1 MVEDK
6 LIAKSDYPFA
16 FPHPFFLKNNPMRNI
31 LPNTLLFAIV
41 TLLSPK
47 AGRTQIVN
55 HIILDHNN
63 VSCILTDEGGF
74 FTDVSSTN
82 AAYQVPK
89 SDSVSSIFAG
99 SFFVGAQDPMG
110 QIYFSGRKYSLGGSE
125 SSFHS
130 GPIADP
136 FYYNTSTYSQLYQNA
151 LWKVSKA
158 AIDSHQVHFQTA
170 GYQIPNAIL
179 KWPGNGVV
187 PMGVAAQLAPYIDL
201 NQNGIYEPQLG
212 EYPDIRGDEA
222 VYIIMNDESY
232 LPDGNQLRI
241 ELHAMFYQFST
252 GNYLNN
258 TTFMN
263 VQVFNRSNINYANY
277 HQGIYIDYDIGNF
290 SDDRLGCSP
299 DKNMLFAYNGDDFDE
314 NDGGTM
320 GYGPNP
326 PCQAL
331 VSLSHP
337 LKSGAAFTTGQDYFA
352 NDAALWLL
360 MNSQWTDTT
369 LWINPLTNQV
379 TDFILPDNPN
389 DPNGWSEEALGLPSG
404 DRRGMITI
412 YEQTFRP
419 GAKIC
424 SDYAFIYSRVGSRL
438 QNVQDVWNIA
448 TSLQALYNSSEQ
460 FVCQTSSVG
469 IFSEMKTPE
478 KLLSIYPNPANAI
491 ITIDSK
497 FQTPY
502 EIEIYNSMGQLVL
515 QKNMQGLSNET
526 ISLEGLSTGCY
537 LIKASNGQ
545 EVISEKLVVE

>member
-1 MVEDK
+1 
-6 LIAKSDYPFA
+6 
-16 FPHPFFLKNNPMRNI
+16 MRKI
-31 LPNTLLFAIV
+31 LLNTLLFASLTLFGPTKGRAQITNHV
-41 TLLSPK
+41 T
-47 AGRTQIVN
+47 
-55 HIILDHNN
+55 LDHNN

-82 AAYQVPK
+82 AAYEVPK
-89 SDSVSSIFAG
+89 GDSVSSIFAG
-99 SFFVGAQDPMG
+99 SFLVGAQDPMG

-158 AIDSHQVHFQTA
+158 VIDSHQVHFQTA
-170 GYQIPNAIL
+170 GYQIPNPIL
-179 KWPGNGVV
+179 KWPGNGVT
-187 PMGVAAQLAPYIDL
+187 PMGVAAQLAPYVDL

-263 VQVFNRSNINYANY
+263 VQVFNRSNINYMNY

-290 SDDRLGCSP
+290 SDDRIGCSP

-314 NDGGTM
+314 NDGGTI
-320 GYGPNP
+320 GYGSNP
-326 PCQAL
+326 PCQAV

-360 MNSQWTDTT
+360 MNSQWADTT
-369 LWINPLTNQV
+369 PWINPLTNQV

-389 DPNGWSEEALGLPSG
+389 DPNGWSEEALGLPTG

-412 YEQTFRP
+412 YEPTFRP
-419 GAKIC
+419 GTKIC
-424 SDYAFIYSRVGSRL
+424 SDYAFIYGRVGSRL

-448 TSLQALYNSSEQ
+448 TSVQALYNSSEQ
-460 FVCQTSSVG
+460 FVCQGNSGVG
-469 IFSEMKTPE
+469 ITETKPQE
-478 KLLSIYPNPANAI
+478 KRFRISPNPASEMMI
-491 ITIDSK
+491 IESK

-515 QKNMQGLSNET
+515 LTNMQGLSKET
-526 ISLEGLSTGCY
+526 ITLKTLSKGCY

-545 EVISEKLVVE
+545 EIYSEKLMIE